1 MLAPYKEVDV
11 VNSNEGIQTPK
22 TEESYTETDAHTDS
36 TNEDED
42 ITGSIDKIDKL
53 KFTVAPAKRTKKIA
67 EVNGEKN
74 DELELTETPSHE
86 RKEIGRDTNSDEIKV
101 GISSTNKALS
111 QELYEDDER
120 EEKII

>member
-42 ITGSIDKIDKL
+42 ITGSIEKIDKL
-53 KFTVAPAKRTKKIA
+53 EFTVAPAKRTKKIA
-67 EVNGEKN
+67 EENGEKN